1 MSEAHDS
8 DSHGPDR
15 HGPDSHGPDP
25 HGPDPHDSD
34 PHGPDRHGLDSHDS
48 DPHDPDPSDLPNP
61 AEGGCGDAALY
72 LLGLLDE
79 RHSRMF
85 VEHAR
90 TCALCSDDLAA
101 LAPAVEHLPT
111 TVRQVPAPAHT
122 KRQVMAV
129 VRSEAA
135 QRATLSARAS
145 QQAAQSARSSSRAR
159 GTTRR
164 RFALRPALALAGTAV
179 LAAGV
184 AIGALTKP
192 FGGSSPAGGSAAR
205 VVSADVT
212 PAGASAALHESGGH
226 TWLTVADMP
235 EPSAGHVY
243 EVWVKRSGHAEP
255 QPTDSLFAPTS
266 SGTATVAVPGS
277 GGANEVLVTQE
288 PAGGTRLPT
297 APAVIVA
304 HLG

>member
-8 DSHGPDR
+8 D
-15 HGPDSHGPDP
+15 P
-25 HGPDPHDSD
+25 HESD
-34 PHGPDRHGLDSHDS
+34 PHESNPRDADSYGS
-48 DPHDPDPSDLPNP
+48 DPSDFDSRDLPSP
-61 AEGGCGDAALY
+61 GDGGCGDAALY

-79 RHSRMF
+79 RHSWMF

-90 TCALCSDDLAA
+90 SCALCSDDLVA

-111 TVRQVPAPAHT
+111 TVRQVPAPAHA

-135 QRATLSARAS
+135 QQAKRSSAPGRETG
-145 QQAAQSARSSSRAR
+145 RSSSRAR
-159 GTTRR
+159 GSARR
-164 RFALRPALALAGTAV
+164 RFALRPALALAGTGL

-184 AIGALTKP
+184 AIGALSKP
-192 FGGSSPAGGSAAR
+192 FGGGSTPAGRSSAH

-212 PAGASAALHESGGH
+212 LAGASAALHQSSGH

-235 EPSAGHVY
+235 EPSSGHVY

-266 SGTATVAVPGS
+266 SGTATVAVPDS
-277 GGANEVLVTQE
+277 GGASEVLVTQE
-288 PAGGTRLPT
+288 PAGGTQLPT
-297 APAVIVA
+297 SSPVIVA
-304 HLG
+304 HLS

>member
-8 DSHGPDR
+8 D
-15 HGPDSHGPDP
+15 
-25 HGPDPHDSD
+25 PHDSD
-34 PHGPDRHGLDSHDS
+34 SHDPDQHDPDQHDS
-48 DPHDPDPSDLPNP
+48 DSHGLHPHHPGPSNLPNP
-61 AEGGCGDAALY
+61 GDGGCGDAALY

-111 TVRQVPAPAHT
+111 TVRQVPAPAHA

-135 QRATLSARAS
+135 QRATRSSSRAS
-145 QQAAQSARSSSRAR
+145 QRATQSARSSSRAR
-159 GTTRR
+159 GMARR
-164 RFALRPALALAGTAV
+164 RFALRPALALAGAGL

-184 AIGALTKP
+184 AIGALSTP
-192 FGGSSPAGGSAAR
+192 FGGGPAPAGSSAR
-205 VVSADVT
+205 VMSADVT
-212 PAGASAALHESGGH
+212 LAGASAALHQSGGH

-235 EPSAGHVY
+235 EPSSGHVY
-243 EVWVKRSGHAEP
+243 EVWLKRPGHAEP

-266 SGTATVAVPGS
+266 SGTATVAVPDS
-277 GGANEVLVTQE
+277 GGASEVLVTQE
-288 PAGGTRLPT
+288 PAGGTQLPT
-297 APAVIVA
+297 ASPVIVA
-304 HLG
+304 HLS

>member
-8 DSHGPDR
+8 D
-15 HGPDSHGPDP
+15 
-25 HGPDPHDSD
+25 PHDSD
-34 PHGPDRHGLDSHDS
+34 PPDS
-48 DPHDPDPSDLPNP
+48 DPSDSPSP
-61 AEGGCGDAALY
+61 AEGGCGDGALY

-90 TCALCSDDLAA
+90 SCALCSDDIAA

-111 TVRQVPAPAHT
+111 TVRQVPAPAHA

-135 QRATLSARAS
+135 QQAKRSSAPGRET
-145 QQAAQSARSSSRAR
+145 ARSSSRAR
-159 GTTRR
+159 GAARR
-164 RFALRPALALAGTAV
+164 RFALRPALALAGTGM

-184 AIGALTKP
+184 AIGALS
-192 FGGSSPAGGSAAR
+192 FGDGSTPAGRSSAR
-205 VVSADVT
+205 VVSADVMVG
-212 PAGASAALHESGGH
+212 GASAALHQVGGH

-235 EPSAGHVY
+235 EPSLGHVY
-243 EVWVKRSGHAEP
+243 EVWVKRPGHTSP

-266 SGTATVAVPGS
+266 SGAATVAVPDS
-277 GGANEVLVTQE
+277 GGAEEVLVTQE
-288 PAGGTRLPT
+288 PSGGTRLPT
-297 APAVIVA
+297 ASPVIVA
-304 HLG
+304 HLS

>member
-1 MSEAHDS
+1 MNEAQDSDPYDSDQHNSDSNDS
-8 DSHGPDR
+8 DSR
-15 HGPDSHGPDP
+15 A
-25 HGPDPHDSD
+25 
-34 PHGPDRHGLDSHDS
+34 L
-48 DPHDPDPSDLPNP
+48 PSS
-61 AEGGCGDAALY
+61 AEGGCGDAALH

-111 TVRQVPAPAHT
+111 TVRHVPAPAHA

-135 QRATLSARAS
+135 QRATLSSSPAS
-145 QQAAQSARSSSRAR
+145 QRAARSSSRVR
-159 GTTRR
+159 GAAPK
-164 RFALRPALALAGTAV
+164 RFALRPALALAGTAM

-184 AIGALTKP
+184 AIGALSTP
-192 FGGSSPAGGSAAR
+192 FGGGSTPAGDSSAR

-212 PAGASAALHESGGH
+212 QAGASAALHQSGGH

-235 EPSAGHVY
+235 EPSSGHVY
-243 EVWVKRSGHAEP
+243 EVWLKRPGRAEP
-255 QPTDSLFAPTS
+255 LPTDSLFAPTS
-266 SGTATVAVPGS
+266 SGTATVAVPDS
-277 GGANEVLVTQE
+277 GGASEVLVTQE
-288 PAGGTRLPT
+288 PSGGTRLPT
-297 APAVIVA
+297 SSPVIVA
-304 HLG
+304 HLS

>member
-1 MSEAHDS
+1 MSEVHDS
-8 DSHGPDR
+8 DPYDPDQHAPGGDAGRHGPGHDSNRHDSDR
-15 HGPDSHGPDP
+15 HGPHP
-25 HGPDPHDSD
+25 
-34 PHGPDRHGLDSHDS
+34 R
-48 DPHDPDPSDLPNP
+48 DLPSP
-61 AEGGCGDAALY
+61 AESDCGDGALY

-85 VEHAR
+85 AEHAR
-90 TCALCSDDLAA
+90 SCALCSDDLAA

-111 TVRQVPAPAHT
+111 TVRQVPAPAHA
-122 KRQVMAV
+122 KRQVMAL

-135 QRATLSARAS
+135 Q
-145 QQAAQSARSSSRAR
+145 QAARPSASPTRQTSRFSWRAR
-159 GTTRR
+159 GAARG

-184 AIGALTKP
+184 AVGALSRP
-192 FGGSSPAGGSAAR
+192 FGGGTPAGDSSAR

-212 PAGASAALHESGGH
+212 LAGASAALHQSGGH

-235 EPSAGHVY
+235 EPSSGHVY
-243 EVWVKRSGHAEP
+243 EVWLKRPGHAQP

-266 SGTATVAVPGS
+266 SGTATAAVPDS
-277 GGANEVLVTQE
+277 SGANEVLVTQE
-288 PAGGTRLPT
+288 PSGGTQRPT

-304 HLG
+304 HLS

>member
-1 MSEAHDS
+1 MNDAHDS
-8 DSHGPDR
+8 DPYGSDR
-15 HGPDSHGPDP
+15 HDQDSK
-25 HGPDPHDSD
+25 
-34 PHGPDRHGLDSHDS
+34 
-48 DPHDPDPSDLPNP
+48 DPDPRDSSSS

-90 TCALCSDDLAA
+90 SCALCSDDLAA

-111 TVRQVPAPAHT
+111 TVRRVPAPAST

-135 QRATLSARAS
+135 QRAARPSPEAS
-145 QQAAQSARSSSRAR
+145 RRAEPSSSSSSSSSRVR
-159 GTTRR
+159 GAARR
-164 RFALRPALALAGTAV
+164 RIALRPALALAGTAMLV
-179 LAAGV
+179 AGV
-184 AIGALTKP
+184 AIGALSTP
-192 FGGSSPAGGSAAR
+192 FGDGSSPAGGFPTR

-212 PAGASAALHESGGH
+212 LAGASAALHQGGGH

-243 EVWVKRSGHAEP
+243 EVWLKRPGRAEP
-255 QPTDSLFAPTS
+255 LPTDSLFAPTS

-277 GGANEVLVTQE
+277 GGASEVLVTQE
-288 PAGGTRLPT
+288 PSGGTRVPT
-297 APAVIVA
+297 AAAVIVA
-304 HLG
+304 RLG

>member
-1 MSEAHDS
+1 MSDAHDS
-8 DSHGPDR
+8 DPYDPNRQGSGHEPDRDDLDRHDPDR
-15 HGPDSHGPDP
+15 HDRY
-25 HGPDPHDSD
+25 PHD
-34 PHGPDRHGLDSHDS
+34 L
-48 DPHDPDPSDLPNP
+48 PSP

-90 TCALCSDDLAA
+90 SCALCSDDLAA
-101 LAPAVEHLPT
+101 LVPAVEHLPT
-111 TVRQVPAPAHT
+111 TVRQVLAPAHA

-135 QRATLSARAS
+135 QQAS
-145 QQAAQSARSSSRAR
+145 RSSSSATRQTSRFSWRAR
-159 GTTRR
+159 GTVRG
-164 RFALRPALALAGTAV
+164 RFALRPALALAGTAM

-184 AIGALTKP
+184 AIGALSTP
-192 FGGSSPAGGSAAR
+192 FGGGAPAGGSAAR
-205 VVSADVT
+205 VVGADVT
-212 PAGASAALHESGGH
+212 LAGASAALHQSGGH

-235 EPSAGHVY
+235 EPSSGHVY
-243 EVWVKRSGHAEP
+243 EVWLKRPGHAEP

-266 SGTATVAVPGS
+266 SGTATAAVPDS
-277 GGANEVLVTQE
+277 GGVSEVLVTEE

-304 HLG
+304 HLS

>member
-8 DSHGPDR
+8 D
-15 HGPDSHGPDP
+15 
-25 HGPDPHDSD
+25 PHD
-34 PHGPDRHGLDSHDS
+34 L
-48 DPHDPDPSDLPNP
+48 PSP
-61 AEGGCGDAALY
+61 ADGGCGDGALY

-79 RHSRMF
+79 RHRRMF

-101 LAPAVEHLPT
+101 LGPAVEHLPT
-111 TVRQVPAPAHT
+111 TARQVPAPAHA

-129 VRSEAA
+129 VRSEASQQA
-135 QRATLSARAS
+135 ARFPSHAS
-145 QQAAQSARSSSRAR
+145 QQAARSSSRAR
-159 GTTRR
+159 GTPRR
-164 RFALRPALALAGTAV
+164 RFALRPALALAGTAM

-184 AIGALTKP
+184 AIGALSTP
-192 FGGSSPAGGSAAR
+192 CGGGSTPAGGSSAR

-212 PAGASAALHESGGH
+212 LAGASAALHQSGGH

-235 EPSAGHVY
+235 EPSSEHVY
-243 EVWVKRSGHAEP
+243 EVWVKRPGHAEP
-255 QPTDSLFAPTS
+255 QPTDSLFAPTA
-266 SGTATVAVPGS
+266 SGTATVAVPDS

-288 PAGGTRLPT
+288 PSGGTQLPT

-304 HLG
+304 HLS